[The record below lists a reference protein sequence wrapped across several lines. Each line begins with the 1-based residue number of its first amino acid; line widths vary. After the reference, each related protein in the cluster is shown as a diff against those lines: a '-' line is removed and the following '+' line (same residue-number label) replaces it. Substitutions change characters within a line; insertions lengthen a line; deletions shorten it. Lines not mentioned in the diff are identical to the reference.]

1 MRMRNLR
8 KSAGL
13 LAGTAAA
20 VLVLAACGEDG
31 DGGGDEPGG
40 NGGALAGQ
48 SITIAGFN
56 GWEEGIAATYLWK
69 AAFESEGAEVDVQFA
84 DVEPVYAGVE
94 SGEWDIGFDAWL
106 PATHAPNWEE
116 HPDLVDLGAWF
127 DEAPLTIA
135 VNEDAPITS
144 LTELADNFDAF
155 GNQIIGIDPGAGLTR
170 ITKEQVIPT
179 YGLPE
184 GSLVESST
192 AAMITELDTAIGNG
206 ENIVVTLW
214 QPHWAYDAYPIRNLE
229 DPENALGD
237 PEEIHS
243 FARPG
248 FEEDF
253 PEAAEWVSGWTFS
266 TEELHALENVI
277 FNENEAESPEE
288 YEEATRQWLDENPD
302 VIPQMTGM

>member
-1 MRMRNLR
+1 MRMRKLR

-13 LAGTAAA
+13 LAGTAAVA
-20 VLVLAACGEDG
+20 LVLAACGDDG
-31 DGGGDEPGG
+31 DDG
-40 NGGALAGQ
+40 NGDPGAGAGALDGA
-48 SITIAGFN
+48 SITIAAFN

-69 AAFESEGAEVDVQFA
+69 AAFESQGATVDVQFA

-135 VNEDAPITS
+135 VNEDAPIDS

-155 GNQIIGIDPGAGLTR
+155 GERIVGIDPGAGLTR
-170 ITKEQVIPT
+170 ITKEEVIPT

-192 AAMITELDTAIGNG
+192 AAMITELETAINNG

-214 QPHWAYDAYPIRNLE
+214 QPHWAYDAFPIRNLE

-248 FEEDF
+248 FEEEF
-253 PEAAEWVSGWTFS
+253 PEVAEWVSNWTFS
-266 TEELHALENVI
+266 AEELHALENVI
-277 FNENEAESPEE
+277 FNEVEAESPEE
-288 YEEATRQWLDENPD
+288 YEEATQQWLDQNSGVLES
-302 VIPQMTGM
+302 MTGM